1 MARRA
6 DNSAGKL
13 ERDLSSGKVRGVY
26 LLFGKEGYLIGQ
38 LRRRLEEAALQGGL
52 AAFNR
57 SVFNAA
63 KVKPEEIDEAIRM
76 VPMMGGRR
84 LVVVERIDQADKKT
98 TKALME
104 TLTRIIQA
112 RVPSSVL
119 LMTTDKVD
127 RRRKFYKAVVKEG
140 LAVECKPL
148 WSRALQDW
156 VTAEAR
162 SMGKR
167 IDHAA
172 TRLLEDMVGN
182 DLGKLHNEL
191 EKLAQFVGERPSIR
205 LEDAE
210 QSVADLKLSTVYDLN
225 DALGRGNLAPALLA
239 LAKLAEA
246 GTAPDKTM
254 WFINNHF
261 RMLLQARDA
270 QAQGKDPAEVLM
282 ANRVPRNMVWKYEP
296 QIHVRDVPQLRRAL
310 VRIGQTADDLRRA
323 KIPAQLL
330 LDQLVL
336 DLCGTDRRARPA
348 AR

>member
-6 DNSAGKL
+6 DDSAGKL
-13 ERDLSSGKVRGVY
+13 ERDLTSGKVRSAY
-26 LLFGKEGYLIGQ
+26 LLFGREGYLIGQ
-38 LRRRLEEAALQGGL
+38 YRQRIEEAALQGGL

-57 SVFNAA
+57 SVFSGA
-63 KVKPEEIDEAIRM
+63 KVKPDEIEDAIRM

-98 TKALME
+98 TKVLME
-104 TLTRIIQA
+104 TLTRIVQA
-112 RVPSSVL
+112 KVPSSVL
-119 LMTTDKVD
+119 LVTTDNVD
-127 RRRKFYKAVVKEG
+127 RRRKFYKALIKEG

-156 VTAEAR
+156 IAGEVR
-162 SMGKR
+162 RMGKS
-167 IDHAA
+167 IDPAA

-191 EKLAQFVGERPSIR
+191 EKLAQFVGESRSIR

-210 QSVADLKLSTVYDLN
+210 ESVADLKMSTVYDLN

-239 LAKLAEA
+239 LARLAEA
-246 GTAPDKTM
+246 GTAPDKSM
-254 WFINNHF
+254 WFISNHF
-261 RMLLQARDA
+261 RMLLQAKDA
-270 QAQGKDPAEVLM
+270 QSQGQDPAEVLM
-282 ANRVPRNMVWKYEP
+282 RNRVPRNMVWKYEP
-296 QIHVRDVPQLRRAL
+296 QLNVRDVGQLRRAV
-310 VRIGQTADDLRRA
+310 VRIAQTADDLRRA
-323 KIPAQLL
+323 KVPAQLL

-336 DLCGTDRRARPA
+336 DLCRSGRKARTA